1 MKTITGKWARI
12 IVILIVLMMVF
23 VALNLVLGLGFF
35 GEHAKTVAAFVYV
48 VGFVIARLLTPSVT
62 RRNFFGG
69 KDVQANS
76 ENKDAD

>member
-1 MKTITGKWARI
+1 M

-23 VALNLVLGLGFF
+23 VALNVVFDLGFF
-35 GEHAKTVAAFVYV
+35 GEYAKVVAVFVYV
-48 VGFVIARLLTPSVT
+48 VGFVIARLLTPGVT

-76 ENKDAD
+76 ENKDAE

>member
-23 VALNLVLGLGFF
+23 VALNVVFDLGFF
-35 GEHAKTVAAFVYV
+35 GENAKVVAVFVYV
-48 VGFVIARLLTPSVT
+48 VGFVIARLLTPGVT

-76 ENKDAD
+76 ENKDAK

>member
-1 MKTITGKWARI
+1 MKTITGKWARM

-23 VALNLVLGLGFF
+23 VALIVVFDLGFF
-35 GEHAKTVAAFVYV
+35 GEYAKVVAVFVYV
-48 VGFVIARLLTPSVT
+48 VGFVIARLLTPGVT

-76 ENKDAD
+76 ENKDAK